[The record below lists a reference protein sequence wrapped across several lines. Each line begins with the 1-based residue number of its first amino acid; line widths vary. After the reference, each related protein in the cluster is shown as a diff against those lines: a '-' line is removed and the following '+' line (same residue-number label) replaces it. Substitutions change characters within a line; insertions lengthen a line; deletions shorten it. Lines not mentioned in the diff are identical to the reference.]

1 MCFLNL
7 YHVSWK
13 SKEILKNTG
22 FQGPDY
28 EDNLSLYDIRTRN
41 ANYVSSEQIKIF
53 EEMTQIAMMKNG
65 KLDPDSYEIQ
75 EFLLLKKY
83 QRTNGISKLSDIY
96 SIGAIMFKLLL
107 GRAPTQHIS
116 TATGA
121 VKGWSGGDNNELQ
134 EVYKACAS
142 KSAQALSQWVFGKK
156 DAERSTK

>member
-13 SKEILKNTG
+13 SKDVLKNTG
-22 FQGPDY
+22 FYGPDY

-53 EEMTQIAMMKNG
+53 DELTQIAMMKNG

-83 QRTNGISKLSDIY
+83 
-96 SIGAIMFKLLL
+96 
-107 GRAPTQHIS
+107 
-116 TATGA
+116 
-121 VKGWSGGDNNELQ
+121 
-134 EVYKACAS
+134 
-142 KSAQALSQWVFGKK
+142 
-156 DAERSTK
+156 

>member
-1 MCFLNL
+1 LLHQRNIVHTNLSPEHIFLRKGDINKMCFLNL

-53 EEMTQIAMMKNG
+53 EELMQIAMLKNG

-116 TATGA
+116 
-121 VKGWSGGDNNELQ
+121 K
-134 EVYKACAS
+134 YI
-142 KSAQALSQWVFGKK
+142 
-156 DAERSTK
+156 AEHNL